1 MKTLIGLFVGL
12 LLSGCATSQV
22 AYKPA
27 PAEIQPLIDKY
38 KLNAYTLDVTL
49 MPAWTR
55 TDRLPVRKAG
65 VVFYRMPKE
74 EETYTGFTFDL
85 FYDPSQGVYWVKRTT
100 GGLEEKEE
108 NFGPIRL

>member
-1 MKTLIGLFVGL
+1 MGML
-12 LLSGCATSQV
+12 LAGCASSPV
-22 AYKPA
+22 ANRPA
-27 PAEIQPLIDKY
+27 PAEIQPLINKY

-55 TDRLPVRKAG
+55 TERLPVRKPG
-65 VVFYRMPKE
+65 VVSYRMPKE
-74 EETYTGFTFDL
+74 EESFTAFTFDV
-85 FYDPSQGVYWVKRTT
+85 FYDPGQGVYWVRRTT